1 MFAFGIQEFVSIKKY
16 LSMSPPS
23 EEESTD
29 FATDAEYG
37 SLPTAC
43 IVRIAMFVAQKKYN
57 LEKWKNMQ
65 NKLQ

>member
-43 IVRIAMFVAQKKYN
+43 IVRIAMFV
-57 LEKWKNMQ
+57 
-65 NKLQ
+65 